1 MFRAVLPR
9 ATPRAA
15 LRAAGPKA
23 SNFTIPTS
31 LFIGVSKRGYASEAG
46 ELSLKPLPSISRRS
60 LLHFPDAIADLR
72 LAGQQVTTIWLSSV
86 AVSPVTLRPS
96 RPVKRA

>member
-46 ELSLKPLPSISRRS
+46 EFTLKSLPTNSRTG
-60 LLHFPDAIADLR
+60 LLNFPDAIADLR
-72 LAGQQVTTIWLSSV
+72 LAGN
-86 AVSPVTLRPS
+86 R
-96 RPVKRA
+96 